1 MNNKRYAKL
10 DTLIA
15 VYDER
20 RNSVSLLG
28 ERGQFHSGFQIRLKR
43 GTPED
48 VAIREIIFKNE
59 VDALVNFSGP
69 MFYPE
74 DLPPRLHHIPL
85 GKDADNNEVNWNFE
99 GNGVS
104 SLLVSGNTASGKTML
119 LKHIAEILAE
129 YYGEHSDIYFLDE
142 GLRSAGEDVR
152 NVKMV
157 LSNIEKALNKQ
168 QDYSVPTF
176 LLIDELPYLLYSD
189 KEIEQQLL
197 SMLALSRSKNLHFI
211 FAAHSSRQ
219 VDDLRKYCQEVR
231 MNNVRQNSAIV
242 PGELPPVQRYGMFV
256 SSEETQVFAP
266 YLPQSFKKQ
275 WESECDRY

>member
-10 DTLIA
+10 DNLIA

-74 DLPPRLHHIPL
+74 NLPPRLHHIPL
-85 GKDADNNEVNWNFE
+85 GKDSDNNEVNWNFE
-99 GNGVS
+99 KSTIS
-104 SLLVSGNTASGKTML
+104 SLLITGKVGSGKTMM
-119 LKHIAEILAE
+119 LKHISEILSE

-142 GLRSAGEDVR
+142 GLRSAGEDVS
-152 NVKMV
+152 NVKTV
-157 LSNIEKALNKQ
+157 LSHIEKTLNKQ
-168 QDYSVPTF
+168 QDYSVPAF

-197 SMLALSRSKNLHFI
+197 NMLAMSRSRNLHII
-211 FAAHSSRQ
+211 FAAQSSRQ
-219 VDDLRKYCQEVR
+219 VGRVKDYCQELV
-231 MNNVRQNSAIV
+231 MDTAPLSFKNGHADGT
-242 PGELPPVQRYGMFV
+242 PAQRYGMFV

-275 WESECDRY
+275 WESERDRH

>member
-10 DTLIA
+10 DSLIA

-28 ERGQFHSGFQIRLKR
+28 ERGQFSNGFQIRLKR

-48 VAIREIIFKNE
+48 VAIREVLFKSE
-59 VDALVNFSGP
+59 VDALVNFSGS

-74 DLPPRLHHIPL
+74 DFPPRLHHIPL
-85 GKDADNNEVNWNFE
+85 GKDVDNNEVNWNFG
-99 GNGVS
+99 GNNVS
-104 SLLVSGNTASGKTML
+104 SLLITGNTGSGKTML

-129 YYGEHSDIYFLDE
+129 YYGERSDIYFLDE
-142 GLRSAGEDVR
+142 GLRGAGEDVR
-152 NVKMV
+152 NVKTV
-157 LSNIEKALNKQ
+157 LSHIKKALHKQ

-197 SMLALSRSKNLHFI
+197 SMLALSRSMNLHCI
-211 FAAHSSRQ
+211 FAAHGSRQ

-231 MNNVRQNSAIV
+231 MDNVRQNSAIV
-242 PGELPPVQRYGMFV
+242 PGELPPVRRYGMIV
-256 SSEETQVFAP
+256 SREETQVFAP
-266 YLPQSFKKQ
+266 YLPQSFKKR
-275 WESECDRY
+275 WESERDRH

>member
-48 VAIREIIFKNE
+48 VVIREILFKSE

-85 GKDADNNEVNWNFE
+85 GKDADNNEVNWNFG

-104 SLLVSGNTASGKTML
+104 SLLVTGNTASGKTMM

-129 YYGEHSDIYFLDE
+129 YYGEYSDIYFLDE
-142 GLRSAGEDVR
+142 GLRSAGEDVS
-152 NVKMV
+152 NVKTV
-157 LSNIEKALNKQ
+157 LSHIEKTLNNQ

-197 SMLALSRSKNLHFI
+197 NMLAMSRSRNLHII
-211 FAAHSSRQ
+211 FAAQSSRQ
-219 VDDLRKYCQEVR
+219 VGRLKDYCQEVR
-231 MNNVRQNSAIV
+231 MDNVRQNSAIV
-242 PGELPPVQRYGMFV
+242 PGELPPVRRYGMFV

-266 YLPQSFKKQ
+266 YLPQSFKNQ
-275 WESECDRY
+275 